1 MPAVSIMTQRFVSA
15 AELMS
20 EVLGAPGFPF
30 VTIGH
35 PISSAATDELSQ
47 RARTAADSCASLL
60 LQAGV

>member
-1 MPAVSIMTQRFVSA
+1 MSA

-35 PISSAATDELSQ
+35 PISSAATDELGH
-47 RARTAADSCASLL
+47 RARIAADSCASLL
-60 LQAGV
+60 LGVGL

>member
-35 PISSAATDELSQ
+35 PISSAATDELGR

>member
-1 MPAVSIMTQRFVSA
+1 
-15 AELMS
+15 
-20 EVLGAPGFPF
+20 VLGAPGFPF

-35 PISSAATDELSQ
+35 PISSAATAELSQ